1 MKSPVALFYR
11 TGSTLQNMTTRY
23 ASLPTRGELAKSIGI
38 GAEALRFYEKRG
50 LLAEPERDGAGF
62 RRYSEEA
69 AIRLRFIVHA
79 KDLGFTL
86 REIHEL
92 LQLRSVGGDKC
103 EDVRAR
109 IANKLNQVERKICA
123 LTLMRKCLRELVASC
138 DGGNPVHGCP
148 ILKFI
153 EAVETPIVACQSLS
167 KQVGRKEVKPKRK
180 TNDYE
185 NKYNILRR

>member
-1 MKSPVALFYR
+1 
-11 TGSTLQNMTTRY
+11 MTTRCV
-23 ASLPTRGELAKSIGI
+23 SLPTRGELAKSIGI

-50 LLAEPERDGAGF
+50 LLAEPERDRAGF

-79 KDLGFTL
+79 KDLGFSL

-92 LQLRSVGGDKC
+92 LELRNVGGDSC
-103 EDVRAR
+103 ENVCAR
-109 IANKLNQVERKICA
+109 IADKLNQVERKIRA
-123 LTLMRKCLRELVASC
+123 LTLMRECLRELAASC

-153 EAVETPIVACQSLS
+153 EAVENPIVACQALS
-167 KQVGRKEVKPKRK
+167 KQIGEKK
-180 TNDYE
+180 
-185 NKYNILRR
+185 